1 VDGVA
6 VFHAGTE
13 RDSDGRLV
21 GVGGR
26 VLDVV
31 ALGDGLAQ
39 ARERAYRAVAR
50 IRSEGLRHREDI
62 AADALAGAEGLAGT

>member
-1 VDGVA
+1 VEGVE

-13 RDSDGRLV
+13 RDGAGRVV

-31 ALGDGLAQ
+31 ALGGSLAQ

-50 IRSEGLRHREDI
+50 IRSDGLRHREDI
-62 AADALAGAEGLAGT
+62 AADALAEDRTGA